1 MTYSILGRDLAS
13 GDVGGAVQSAWYSSG
28 AGVVWAEAGV
38 GAAAT
43 QAIGDRAFGPL
54 SLQMMT
60 TGATP
65 TQVIAALV
73 TGDATPGVHQIGVID
88 LASTPTAF
96 TGADCVPHAEHEA
109 GVKSGAPA
117 VDDWAPACSL
127 NRNLANRLPF
137 LGSDAGRPWTGASD
151 SSPGRTD
158 APPGTSRRQRGN
170 PARGSGA
177 GRRRGG
183 LAVA

>member
-1 MTYSILGRDLAS
+1 MTYSILGRDPAT

-43 QAIGDRAFGPL
+43 QAIGERAFGPL

-73 TGDATPGVHQIGVID
+73 AGDATPGVRQIGVID

-96 TGADCVPHAEHEA
+96 TGTDCVPHAEHQA
-109 GVKSGAPA
+109 GVNCVAQ
-117 VDDWAPACSL
+117 
-127 NRNLANRLPF
+127 ANMM
-137 LGSDAGRPWTGASD
+137 TN
-151 SSPGRTD
+151 PGVPQ
-158 APPGTSRRQRGN
+158 AM
-170 PARGSGA
+170 
-177 GRRRGG
+177 
-183 LAVA
+183 VAAFETTAE